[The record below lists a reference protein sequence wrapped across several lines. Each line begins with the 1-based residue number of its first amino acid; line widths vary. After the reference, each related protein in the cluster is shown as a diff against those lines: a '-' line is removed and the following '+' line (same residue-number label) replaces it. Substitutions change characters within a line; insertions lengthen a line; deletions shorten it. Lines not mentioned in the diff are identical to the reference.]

1 MRKPTSVPSGKSCER
16 LPRSRRAAGRR
27 AGAAGVVGIRSR
39 PRATDPAAPGGA
51 QPQRGS
57 ARVPRG
63 PAIPAARARR
73 LRRSALSGAYHDFED
88 GTLVRRR
95 AATAPVPTPPLGG
108 AGGSP
113 RASRGQ
119 STVGYTASDVDHA
132 CRRSPPMSLPKPV
145 ETLWKELEAVRAA
158 VLGEVEGLGQRQADW
173 KPSAKR
179 SEEHTSELQ

>member
-1 MRKPTSVPSGKSCER
+1 MLTTAA
-16 LPRSRRAAGRR
+16 LAPRSGPAGTCGR
-27 AGAAGVVGIRSR
+27 VDGIRSR

-95 AATAPVPTPPLGG
+95 AATAATPPLGG
-108 AGGSP
+108 RGRKPALEPRSIHRGVYCERRRSRVSKESP
-113 RASRGQ
+113 DESAEARGDA
-119 STVGYTASDVDHA
+119 VEGARGRA
-132 CRRSPPMSLPKPV
+132 CRGLQGSGSARTAPGG
-145 ETLWKELEAVRAA
+145 LEAERE
-158 VLGEVEGLGQRQADW
+158 VLVGRRNRR
-173 KPSAKR
+173 PP
-179 SEEHTSELQ
+179 